1 MKNNNIPKDQLEFES
16 QFNPVPLFRYLL
28 HKAWLIILVTV
39 VCALAAYGMTKLF
52 VKPTYRSSFTAYV
65 NNQHSAT
72 AKDSL
77 TSSDILASHELVETY
92 STILMSNSVLTAAS
106 EKAGFDY
113 SYAQLKGMISTKIMD
128 NTEVITVYAVMRDPN
143 DAYLL
148 ASSVAEVAPEYIKEV
163 VEGSSMKII
172 DKPEFPIYRH
182 GPSYVRA
189 SLFGALAGLL
199 LILVILI
206 ISFFK
211 DDTITDDNGLEERF
225 ALPLLGVIPDSNEVS
240 SAGSNYEYEY
250 QAKDSKKEEQ

>member
-16 QFNPVPLFRYLL
+16 QFNPGPLFRYLL

-128 NTEVITVYAVMRDPN
+128 NTEVITVYAVMRDPD

-163 VEGSSMKII
+163 VEGSSMKIEAGN
-172 DKPEFPIYRH
+172 PLFVWPIPNH
-182 GPSYVRA
+182 EIVSPGSQIQP
-189 SLFGALAGLL
+189 
-199 LILVILI
+199 
-206 ISFFK
+206 
-211 DDTITDDNGLEERF
+211 NE
-225 ALPLLGVIPDSNEVS
+225 SNR
-240 SAGSNYEYEY
+240 
-250 QAKDSKKEEQ
+250 